1 MYSCSALPCSVP
13 RDIQVLYKF
22 SHGKTTKLNVY
33 LEAYVWAELKIT
45 TCSAG
50 FCREATDSEN
60 SIDGLETLSMLLLF
74 QVAEK
79 ESTNVPYL

>member
-1 MYSCSALPCSVP
+1 MYSCTALPCSVP

-22 SHGKTTKLNVY
+22 SHGKITKLNVY
-33 LEAYVWAELKIT
+33 SEAYVWAELKIT
-45 TCSAG
+45 ICSAV

-60 SIDGLETLSMLLLF
+60 SIDGLETLSMFVLF

-79 ESTNVPYL
+79 ELTNVPCP